1 MTADVILRSII
12 ANASD
17 YAIVKRAATEL
28 RREYHSPERLCSIYN
43 LAMSD
48 PEANYPPD
56 VISAMKSHLD
66 NVDRERPENKTV
78 TVRFRCSQNEMNMI
92 QLLADRA
99 GLSVSEFIRRRC
111 LSAWDK

>member
-1 MTADVILRSII
+1 MTVDTILRSII
-12 ANASD
+12 TNAVNYS
-17 YAIVKRAATEL
+17 IIKRASTEL
-28 RREYHSPERLCSIYN
+28 RRETHSPETLYKIYKY
-43 LAMSD
+43 AMD
-48 PEANYPPD
+48 EPGIKYPPE
-56 VISAMKSHLD
+56 VVTAMKSHLE

>member
-1 MTADVILRSII
+1 MTVSEILRSII
-12 ANASD
+12 ANAND
-17 YAIVKRAATEL
+17 YSIVKLASNEL
-28 RREYHSPERLCSIYN
+28 RRETHVPERLCSIYN
-43 LAMSD
+43 RAMSD
-48 PEANYPPD
+48 PEENYPPD

-111 LSAWDK
+111 LEAWNK